1 MKWKMAN
8 GRGEP
13 FSIIPAPDWRWL
25 PDRADRPRY
34 PAMRLFRQPRAMD
47 WGAASTA
54 VREELREKLKSGK
67 PTG

>member
-1 MKWKMAN
+1 MEGASHF
-8 GRGEP
+8 P
-13 FSIIPAPDWRWL
+13 FSIIPAPDCRWL
-25 PDRADRPRY
+25 LDRADRPRY
-34 PAMRLFRQPRAMD
+34 PTMRLFPQPRAMD